1 VTESRRWKAGLT
13 SGATF
18 SIVTLFLISALL
30 PFYWMV
36 VTSLKNVNEL
46 FSPAFPLWILRPTL
60 KNYANLFAFTPFAHW
75 FLNSVLVSI
84 SSTIIALGFGS
95 LAAYGLSRMP
105 SKLSIVIVQA
115 TLLTY
120 LIPRAVFVVPLYS
133 LLHTLHL
140 LDSLVGLTFAYL
152 SFTLPFT
159 TWLLI
164 SFFQIIPKA
173 LDEAALMDGC
183 SRLGALV
190 RVVLPLA
197 APGIVATGIYSFST
211 AWNEFMYPLALMQTQ
226 TRNVLTV
233 GIASL
238 RQADVFAWGQIM
250 AAGTVGAVPIM
261 IFYAFIYKRIV
272 GGLVTGGVKG

>member
-1 VTESRRWKAGLT
+1 MGRWRWKARIAE
-13 SGATF
+13 GATL
-18 SIVTLFLISALL
+18 SIVALFLISALL

-36 VTSLKNVNEL
+36 VTSLKTPNEL
-46 FSPAFPLWILRPTL
+46 FSLELPLWVFHPTS
-60 KNYANLFAFTPFAHW
+60 KNYIGLFNLTPFGHW
-75 FLNSVLVSI
+75 FLNSVLVS
-84 SSTIIALGFGS
+84 TAATVIALGFGS

-105 SKLSIVIVQA
+105 SKLSIAIVQM

-140 LDSLVGLTFAYL
+140 LDNLLGLTLAYL

-159 TWLLI
+159 IWLLI
-164 SFFQIIPKA
+164 SFFQTIPKE
-173 LDEAALMDGC
+173 LDEAALIDGC
-183 SRLGALV
+183 SRLGVLA

-197 APGIVATGIYSFST
+197 APGMVATGIYSFST

-226 TRNVLTV
+226 ARNVLTV

-238 RQADVFAWGQIM
+238 RQADIFAWGQIM
-250 AAGTVGAVPIM
+250 AAGTVGAIPVM
-261 IFYAFIYKRIV
+261 IFYAFIYRRIV
-272 GGLVTGGVKG
+272 GGLVAGSVKG

>member
-1 VTESRRWKAGLT
+1 MSQWRWKAGIGD
-13 SGATF
+13 GATLSIIALF
-18 SIVTLFLISALL
+18 SISALL

-36 VTSLKNVNEL
+36 VTSLKTANEL
-46 FSPAFPLWILRPTL
+46 FSLGFPLWVFHPTWG
-60 KNYANLFAFTPFAHW
+60 NYIGLFNLTPFGHW
-75 FLNSVLVSI
+75 FLNSALVS
-84 SSTIIALGFGS
+84 TGATVIALGFGS

-105 SKLSIVIVQA
+105 SKLSIAIVQM

-140 LDSLVGLTFAYL
+140 LDNLLGLTLAYL

-159 TWLLI
+159 IWLLI
-164 SFFQIIPKA
+164 SFFQTIPKE
-173 LDEAALMDGC
+173 LDEAALIDGC
-183 SRLGALV
+183 SRIGVLA

-211 AWNEFMYPLALMQTQ
+211 AWNEFMYPLALVQTQ
-226 TRNVLTV
+226 TRTVLTV

-238 RQADVFAWGQIM
+238 RQADIFAWGQIM
-250 AAGTVGAVPIM
+250 AAGTVGAIPVM
-261 IFYAFIYKRIV
+261 IFYAFIYRRIV
-272 GGLVTGGVKG
+272 GGLVAGSVKG